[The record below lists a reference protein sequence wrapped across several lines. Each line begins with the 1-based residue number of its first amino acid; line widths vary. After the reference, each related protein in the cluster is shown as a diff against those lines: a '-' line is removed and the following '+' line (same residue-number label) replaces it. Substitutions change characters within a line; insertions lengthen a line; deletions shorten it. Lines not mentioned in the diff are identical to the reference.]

1 MVASDTTRI
10 LRLPCPHGH
19 RSLLLN
25 KTNED
30 EKKCQPK
37 PTSKAEAA
45 SFFCSEIVLGELVG
59 TGAFCEV
66 HDLHDVRL
74 LRSKNNKCKRRQIET
89 KEEEETKNDDQQR
102 EYIYQ
107 TCQDTMGNSRYV
119 VKHLRPNLSSDRS
132 YKVFNHARADCLRE
146 FEILSRLSHP
156 NIVQLCGY
164 NGGCIANN
172 KYRENNISIN
182 PDPEHFFIVIE
193 KLEETLTQ
201 RVRRWI
207 HIKKRMTNDN
217 EQQNNGTSNSTLAG
231 TQQQLLPPFYVEK
244 LRYARDIASALTH
257 IHSLGMVFRDLKPDN
272 VGISIDGTVKLFD
285 FGLCRDLPKKSH
297 NCSHRNSHSSS
308 NSGSSNS
315 NDYKRERE
323 TLYRMS
329 TVGTRRYMSPEVIS
343 GFCYNQKTDV
353 YSWSMVFFEI
363 LCLQKP
369 FAKYNRSLHKI
380 LVCENHGRPYPSMDV
395 PWNSRDLLKRAWS
408 QNSFDRPTMREIY
421 DELCP
426 MIEIVEQQALPITER
441 SLRAV
446 LEISELFVFDNN
458 DNCNNRMNPLDGVAS
473 PDLQRKYS
481 SSSQKTTTT
490 RLSVSTM
497 IGSDIAPE

>member
-1 MVASDTTRI
+1 MVASDTARM
-10 LRLPCPHGH
+10 LLLPHGH
-19 RSLLLN
+19 RSLLLS

-30 EKKCQPK
+30 EKKYHQE
-37 PTSKAEAA
+37 PTSTAKAA
-45 SFFCSEIVLGELVG
+45 SLCCSEIILGELVG

-66 HDLHDVRL
+66 HDLYDV
-74 LRSKNNKCKRRQIET
+74 KCKRLQDEDEDEAGEGR
-89 KEEEETKNDDQQR
+89 TKNDNQQR

-164 NGGCIANN
+164 NGGCIANANN
-172 KYRENNISIN
+172 KYRENNIHLN
-182 PDPEHFFIVIE
+182 PNPEHFFIVIE

-201 RVRRWI
+201 RILRWI
-207 HIKKRMTNDN
+207 HIKKRMANDN
-217 EQQNNGTSNSTLAG
+217 QQQNNNTGAAQ
-231 TQQQLLPPFYVEK
+231 QQQLLPPFYVEK
-244 LRYARDIASALTH
+244 LRFARDIASALTH

-285 FGLCRDLPKKSH
+285 FGLCRNLPPKKSY
-297 NCSHRNSHSSS
+297 NCSERNNNHSSS
-308 NSGSSNS
+308 NSSGGSS
-315 NDYKRERE
+315 NDYKREKE
-323 TLYRMS
+323 ALYRMS

-343 GFCYNQKTDV
+343 GYCYNQKTDV
-353 YSWSMVFFEI
+353 YSWSMVFFEM
-363 LCLQKP
+363 LCLKKP

-395 PWNSRDLLKRAWS
+395 PWNSRDLLERAWA
-408 QNSFDRPTMREIY
+408 QNSFDRPTMKEIY

-426 MIEIVEQQALPITER
+426 MIETVEHQTLPITER

-458 DNCNNRMNPLDGVAS
+458 NRMNPLDGVAS
-473 PDLQRKYS
+473 PDLERKYS
-481 SSSQKTTTT
+481 SSSQKTTIT